1 MVRLIIEDRDV
12 ERADNLAIDR
22 IEIVTDSSR
31 EDKVELYI
39 LDALGE
45 RVEGGTFD
53 RSAFMTHVLEFYNA
67 NY

>member
-1 MVRLIIEDRDV
+1 MGKLIIQDRDI

-39 LDALGE
+39 LDASGE

-67 NY
+67 NF